1 MVKLLRIDHD
11 NWLDCI
17 ALQVADDQQRFV
29 NPNIFSLAEAFVHS
43 DANPDCAEEYYRCL
57 PYAIC
62 ADDEL
67 VGFAMLTYERECDY
81 DSLPAYEIYRLMIS
95 HEHQGNGYGHSAV
108 MELLSIA
115 ASLPCGPAEAVY
127 AQWHPE
133 NTASTQL
140 FLSCGFDII
149 PCDGEEVT
157 AKYSIAT

>member
-1 MVKLLRIDHD
+1 MVRLHRIDHD

-17 ALQVADDQQRFV
+17 ALQVADDQCRFV

-43 DANPDCAEEYYRCL
+43 DANPDCAEEYYHCL

-62 ADDEL
+62 ADDKP
-67 VGFAMLTYERECDY
+67 VGFAMLTYERESDY
-81 DSLPAYEIYRLMIS
+81 DGLPAYEIYRLMIG
-95 HEHQGNGYGHSAV
+95 HEHQGNGYGRSAV

-115 ASLPCGPAEAVY
+115 AARPRGPAEAVY

-133 NTASTQL
+133 NTASAQL

-149 PCDGEEVT
+149 PYDGEEVT
-157 AKYSIAT
+157 TKYSIGA